1 MYWLR
6 MVIVIV
12 GCVVAG
18 ALAGCGSGPA
28 SASISG
34 EVKVDGVPVEKGVIS
49 FSSLDGTGAP
59 VTGEIKNGRYE
70 VRTTAGN
77 KQVRISVPVVTGK
90 QKESNA
96 PDAKFVEIT
105 AESLPAK
112 YHSRSELTFDVKSGS
127 NTKNWDLVV
136 KKQ

>member
-1 MYWLR
+1 MHWLR
-6 MVIVIV
+6 IVIVFV

-18 ALAGCGSGPA
+18 APAGCGSGPA
-28 SASISG
+28 SASVSG
-34 EVKVDGVPVEKGVIS
+34 EVKVDGVPVEKGIIS
-49 FSSLDGTGAP
+49 FAPIDGIGAP
-59 VTGEIKNGRYE
+59 ATAEIKNGRYE

-77 KQVRISVPVVTGK
+77 KQVQISVPVVTGK

-96 PDAKFVEIT
+96 PDAKWVEVT

-127 NTKNWDLVV
+127 NTKDWDLTV
-136 KKQ
+136 KKR